1 MEIRLHF
8 EVVHLT
14 GGCWMSSDGKIH
26 RKDEKKAAEKH
37 TAPPEPSRA
46 SQSHG
51 KDDGNTALF
60 RSPTAQERP
69 RGHEQK
75 KL

>member
-1 MEIRLHF
+1 MKIRLHC

-14 GGCWMSSDGKIH
+14 GGCWMSSDVKMH
-26 RKDEKKAAEKH
+26 RKDEKDGR
-37 TAPPEPSRA
+37 TAYSPPKPSRA

-69 RGHEQK
+69 RGQEQK
-75 KL
+75 TL